1 MTGLWSIWGR
11 GCSVGEAMH
20 ICCVT
25 ADLSDDDLDLP
36 CEPGIILRGDIASVK
51 LGAMLWGEPV
61 DVVAVHDLAHR
72 ENLLR
77 RAHDAMSRREPDG
90 ISAADWDALLA
101 DMAKEL
107 GVTDA

>member
-1 MTGLWSIWGR
+1 M
-11 GCSVGEAMH
+11 GEALR

-36 CEPGIILRGDIASVK
+36 NEPGLILRGSVTSVK
-51 LGAMLWGEPV
+51 MGAILWGEPV
-61 DVVAVHDLAHR
+61 HVVALHDLAHR

-90 ISAADWDALLA
+90 ISDADWDQLLQ
-101 DMAKEL
+101 DIEKEI
-107 GVTDA
+107 GT

>member
-1 MTGLWSIWGR
+1 M
-11 GCSVGEAMH
+11 GEAMR

-36 CEPGIILRGDIASVK
+36 GEPGVILRGTVASVK
-51 LGAMLWGEPV
+51 LSAMLWGEPV

-72 ENLLR
+72 ENLIR

-90 ISAADWDALLA
+90 IGNDEWDQLVA
-101 DMAKEL
+101 DMGKEI
-107 GVTDA
+107 GVTA

>member
-1 MTGLWSIWGR
+1 M
-11 GCSVGEAMH
+11 GEAMH

-51 LGAMLWGEPV
+51 LGAMLWGEPI

-101 DMAKEL
+101 DMGKEL
-107 GVTDA
+107 GVRNA